1 MAAWGLEEEQPE
13 SKPTK
18 RMSKPLAI
26 GLLLQAV
33 HCLLHL
39 AFKAGEFGRVLPV
52 NQEATK
58 ETTDMTQSECDE
70 VGHKFKSLLCDQSAW
85 HCVKLIRT
93 KLKDDFTAVNARIKI
108 ALGVIV
114 RLDLDATQ
122 LTSSL
127 KLNTRQANLDACC
140 AA

>member
-1 MAAWGLEEEQPE
+1 MEAWGLEEEQPE

-58 ETTDMTQSECDE
+58 ETTDKTKSECDDIR
-70 VGHKFKSLLCDQSAW
+70 HKFKSLLCDQSGW
-85 HCVKLIRT
+85 HCIKLT
-93 KLKDDFTAVNARIKI
+93 GAKLENDFTAVNASIKM
-108 ALGVIV
+108 ALCVNV
-114 RLDLDATQ
+114 RLHLDTTQ

-127 KLNTRQANLDACC
+127 ELNARQANLDAC
-140 AA
+140 